1 MGRANTNKGMISIR
15 FSIRFSIRDSHI
27 KGTRFKCDGLFSHSN
42 SNCYAFRGAVF
53 VKKYV

>member
-1 MGRANTNKGMISIR
+1 MGRANTNNGHDFDPFFDPIFDPR
-15 FSIRFSIRDSHI
+15 FSYKRNSFVGVR
-27 KGTRFKCDGLFSHSN
+27 LFSHSN